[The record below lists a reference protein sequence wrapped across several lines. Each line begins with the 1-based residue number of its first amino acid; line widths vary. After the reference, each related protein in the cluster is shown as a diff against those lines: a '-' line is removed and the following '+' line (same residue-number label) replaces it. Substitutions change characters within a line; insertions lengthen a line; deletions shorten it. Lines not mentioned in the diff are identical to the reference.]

1 MVCCEL
7 CRLDGLWLK
16 HVEQIKSKG
25 DCLKELVGKQNIN
38 QDVYEIV
45 CVFCMMALFLHIHPA
60 IKSGHLKVD
69 PGRIIKPK
77 HF

>member
-1 MVCCEL
+1 MVEAC
-7 CRLDGLWLK
+7 
-16 HVEQIKSKG
+16 EQIKSKG